1 MKKSLKQ
8 IIPVFVI
15 IGAVSLI
22 TPLVIQHSS
31 PEQLSYLES
40 SYFAILIAITI
51 YIVSKEE
58 QKTIVD
64 DISEIKKH
72 VIKIEEKLCN
82 ESKTEKS
89 SSPITPEEMSNFL
102 KEWEI
107 VIKTQ
112 MHFNDMI
119 MKVRTAT
126 VSFVVGVFSAA
137 AYILQYDLPL
147 KIFGHS
153 VHASVMVIMTGI
165 VMLTVMFLIDY
176 FYYFKMLLGSVNV
189 GYEFEK
195 EFQSIQSTHKY
206 FTLSSSIRNAIGKPH
221 RSKYFVMLFY
231 SSIIVAGFAFLVVV
245 ITGFNA
251 EI

>member
-1 MKKSLKQ
+1 MEETSGSESVTNAKGSK
-8 IIPVFVI
+8 IP
-15 IGAVSLI
+15 
-22 TPLVIQHSS
+22 
-31 PEQLSYLES
+31 
-40 SYFAILIAITI
+40 
-51 YIVSKEE
+51 
-58 QKTIVD
+58 
-64 DISEIKKH
+64 
-72 VIKIEEKLCN
+72 
-82 ESKTEKS
+82 
-89 SSPITPEEMSNFL
+89 PEEMSNFL
-102 KEWEI
+102 KEWEV

-126 VSFVVGVFSAA
+126 ISFVVGVFSAA

-153 VHASVMVIMTGI
+153 VHASAMVIMTGI

-176 FYYFKMLLGSVNV
+176 FYYFKMLIGSVNV

-195 EFQSIQSTHKY
+195 EFKDMQGRHKY
-206 FTLSSSIRNAIGKPH
+206 FTLSSSIRDAIGKPH

-231 SSIIVAGFAFLVVV
+231 SSIIVAGFVFLVVV

-251 EI
+251 GI